1 MIPTLTK
8 PGLAELPPKS
18 AYDKLAFIEAH
29 YDEICEMYQTIM
41 EHLKLPQVEN
51 NSGSGV
57 EYVTH
62 EYKAYY
68 IDICLTAEQLS
79 RIGYTVEE
87 AILKIPYRSF
97 IMSKDWGN
105 LPVEYNHSA
114 KCKYQGTKNISGE
127 DYYIFRFPRFLS
139 APYETKEMIG
149 ILTNNPAFNAVIK
162 CVVNGSYRYN
172 YSYKLEPSYGLNE
185 YNCMFDNVYLE
196 PIGSTDDQTDT
207 FTEVYVKDTSGRY
220 IC

>member
-62 EYKAYY
+62 EYRAHY
-68 IDICLTAEQLS
+68 IDIYLTADQLS
-79 RIGYTVEE
+79 HIGYTVEE
-87 AILKIPYRSF
+87 AILKIPYRSY
-97 IMSKDWGN
+97 IMTKDWGN
-105 LPVEYNHSA
+105 LSVEYNHSA
-114 KCKYQGTKNISGE
+114 KCKYQGTENISGE
-127 DYYIFRFPRFLS
+127 DYYIFRFPRFMS
-139 APYETKEMIG
+139 SPYETRELIG
-149 ILTNNPAFNAVIK
+149 IFTNNQYNGAIK
-162 CVVNGSYRYN
+162 CVISSSYYYS
-172 YSYKLEPSYGLNE
+172 YSYKLAPSYELGNPENLF
-185 YNCMFDNVYLE
+185 FDIHLE
-196 PIGSTDDQTDT
+196 SLGSTFGQTDT
-207 FTEVYVKDTSGRY
+207 FTEVYVKDTTGRY

>member
-62 EYKAYY
+62 EYKANY
-68 IDICLTAEQLS
+68 IDIYLTTEQLS

-87 AILKIPYRSF
+87 AVLKIPYRSF

-114 KCKYQGTKNISGE
+114 KCKYQGTENISGT
-127 DYYIFRFPRFLS
+127 DYYIFRFPRFLG
-139 APYETKEMIG
+139 APYETRELIG
-149 ILTNNPAFNAVIK
+149 IFTNNQYNGAIK
-162 CVVNGSYRYN
+162 CVVNGSYSYS
-172 YSYKLEPSYGLNE
+172 YSYKLNPFYNLDHP
-185 YNCMFDNVYLE
+185 NCMFDNINIE
-196 PIGSTDDQTDT
+196 SIGSTYGQTDT
-207 FTEVYVKDTSGRY
+207 FTEVYVKDTTGRY